1 MFNPVMINSLAPQ
14 ITSKTPSFQSKP
26 QAPKLS
32 SLSQDTVSFT
42 GASSTQAKIEDLEAQ
57 LTGLKAQLKQ
67 EEKQHL
73 SSLPQAQIEEMV
85 REKQRQLRGIDEQLG
100 QLALKAAR
108 DNADSRENLT
118 PNNMKEILSPVKG
131 LTEQR
136 NAILEQKRELEEYLP
151 KPSGVNKAD
160 EIIEKLTRGW

>member
-14 ITSKTPSFQSKP
+14 ITSKTPSFQAKP

-42 GASSTQAKIEDLEAQ
+42 GLSSTQDRIEELEAQ
-57 LTGLKAQLKQ
+57 ITGLKAQLKQ
-67 EEKQHL
+67 ERKQHL
-73 SSLPQAQIEEMV
+73 SSLPQAKIEEMV
-85 REKQRQLRGIDEQLG
+85 REKQQQLRRIDFELG

-118 PNNMKEILSPVKG
+118 PNNMEEILSPVAA

-136 NAILEQKRELEEYLP
+136 KAILKEKTELEEYLP
-151 KPSGVNKAD
+151 KPTGVNKAD
-160 EIIEKLTRGW
+160 EIIEMITRGW